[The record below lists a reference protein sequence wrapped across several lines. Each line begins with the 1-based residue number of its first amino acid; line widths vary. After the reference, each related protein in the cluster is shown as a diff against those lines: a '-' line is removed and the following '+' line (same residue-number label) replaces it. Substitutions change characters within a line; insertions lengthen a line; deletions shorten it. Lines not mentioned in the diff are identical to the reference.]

1 MQTVRDC
8 RSVLPGSDAG
18 TRILQLSLYPGG
30 SERRAGCTRSCS
42 PIVET
47 DLARNGWEGVTRWA
61 DSAFGPA
68 STAIAL
74 RPAGGRG
81 LGPAVAGSGSS
92 DVFVVAGD
100 DFRGA
105 PVWSHAVGSSGVARG
120 QRGSEVGGA
129 SFLATFLAT
138 FRSNFTHSA
147 APACHLQTGTS
158 DTSGNDG
165 LRPCLHLPQCLMHQP
180 IARETSSKFF
190 GRLRPSQWT
199 IQPTLHPVR
208 GASSSGR
215 ERVAGNPATGPS
227 RSKSST
233 RTQPRCVLREVD
245 GSRWRPYAATA
256 RAVVYQDF
264 KQNEK
269 ERTHGNSY
277 NHDDH
282 RSDHG
287 DRCSG

>member
-8 RSVLPGSDAG
+8 RSVLPSSDAG

-100 DFRGA
+100 DFRGG

-129 SFLATFLAT
+129 SFLAT

-233 RTQPRCVLREVD
+233 RTQTRCVWWMALAGGRT
-245 GSRWRPYAATA
+245 RPWLGQWSTGTSN
-256 RAVVYQDF
+256 RT
-264 KQNEK
+264 KK
-269 ERTHGNSY
+269 ERTHGDSY